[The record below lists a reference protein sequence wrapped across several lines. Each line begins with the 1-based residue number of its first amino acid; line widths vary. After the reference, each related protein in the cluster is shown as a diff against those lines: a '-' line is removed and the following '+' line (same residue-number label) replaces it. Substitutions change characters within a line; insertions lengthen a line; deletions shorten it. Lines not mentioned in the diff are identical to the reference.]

1 MKENVIKRMAEIGL
15 VAKGAVYILLGSLA
29 FMAAFE
35 LNGQSNKDATQ
46 SGALAFV
53 KNLPAGEILLVT
65 LVAGLLCYSGWR
77 IIQAF
82 RQNISWQKRLR
93 YGFSG
98 LTYLALAGTA
108 VKIARGKRSS
118 GDQNQQVAQELM
130 SNSFGPLLIGACA
143 LVLAIVG
150 SYQVYY
156 GLSEKYR
163 KHVQELSLQ
172 SSHASVLL
180 LSGKIGYI
188 SRGVVWL
195 VIAFLFLRAAL
206 FSSGSEAGNTGKAFQ
221 FIETSP
227 LGSPLLGFLGLGL
240 FAYGVFNFVRARYE
254 RFT

>member
-1 MKENVIKRMAEIGL
+1 MKEKFTRRVAEIGL
-15 VAKGAVYILLGSLA
+15 VAKGSVYILLGLLA

-35 LNGQSNKDATQ
+35 LNGRSDQTATQ

-53 KNLPAGEILLVT
+53 KGLPAGEVLLFAV
-65 LVAGLLCYSGWR
+65 VAGLLCYSCWR
-77 IIQAF
+77 AIQAF
-82 RQNISWQKRLR
+82 RKNEKWKKRLR

-98 LTYLALAGTA
+98 LSYLALAGTA
-108 VKIARGKRSS
+108 VKIAVGRRSS
-118 GDQNQQVAQELM
+118 GDQNQHVATELM
-130 SNSFGPLLIGACA
+130 STPFGPVLVGACA
-143 LVLAIVG
+143 LLLASIG
-150 SYQVYY
+150 GYQVYY

-172 SSHASVLL
+172 SNSSSLLL

-195 VIAFLFLRAAL
+195 VIAFLFLRASVFA
-206 FSSGSEAGNTGKAFQ
+206 SGSEAGNTGKAFQ

-227 LGSPLLGFLGLGL
+227 MGSPLLGLLGLGL